1 MILVIQNG
9 PIPTHIDKYI
19 KQLIHIVKS
28 YEENVSL
35 INLNHYAAVVI
46 LGGPQ
51 RISLGIPPELNDVI
65 GLIDNCAKMDKPLL
79 GICLGCQL
87 IAYYF
92 GCEIRSSGTLRVDYL
107 YKNIFRC
114 HYDYIVPNDKITV
127 LEEFEGMPYFINTKK
142 MYGIQYHPD
151 IPPEFVNKYLD
162 NWEVANIAEKKSDII
177 DKHNQSL
184 MDYLLN
190 LIYPK
195 ITVS

>member
-9 PIPTHIDKYI
+9 PISTHINKYI
-19 KQLIHIVKS
+19 NKPIRVVKS

-35 INLNHYAAVVI
+35 INLNEYVAIII

-51 RISLGIPPELNDVI
+51 RISLGIPPELINVI
-65 GLIDNCAKMDKPLL
+65 KLIDNCAKMDKPLL

-87 IAYYF
+87 IAYYME
-92 GCEIRSSGTLRVDYL
+92 CEIKSGYLRVDYS

-114 HYDYIVPNDKITV
+114 HYDYIIPNNKITV
-127 LEEFEGMPYFINTKK
+127 LEEFEGMPYFINTNK

-151 IPPEFVNKYLD
+151 IPPKFVNKYLD
-162 NWEVANIAEKKSDII
+162 NWHVADIAEKKSEII
-177 DKHNQSL
+177 NQNNQSL

>member
-9 PIPTHIDKYI
+9 PISTYIDKYI
-19 KQLIHIVKS
+19 SQPIHIIKS

-35 INLNHYAAVVI
+35 INLDKYAVVII

-51 RISLGIPPELNDVI
+51 RISLGIPPELSDVI
-65 GLIDNCAKMDKPLL
+65 KLIDNCAKLDKPLL

-87 IAYYF
+87 IAYYM
-92 GCEIRSSGTLRVDYL
+92 GCEIKSSGYLRVDYS

-114 HYDYIVPNDKITV
+114 HYDYVVPNNKITV
-127 LEEFEGMPYFINTKK
+127 LEEFEGMPYFININK

-162 NWEVANIAEKKSDII
+162 NWYVANIAEKKSDII
-177 DKHNQSL
+177 DQNNQSL

-195 ITVS
+195 IIVS